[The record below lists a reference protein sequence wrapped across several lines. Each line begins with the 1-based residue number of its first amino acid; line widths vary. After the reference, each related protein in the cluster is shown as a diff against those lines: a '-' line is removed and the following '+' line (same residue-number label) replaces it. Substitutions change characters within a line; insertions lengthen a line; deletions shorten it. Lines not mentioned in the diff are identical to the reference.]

1 MLTEQGLAARRSD
14 QDGAQSSSRLERI
27 LDAPARAAGTTEGRL
42 LGILVVGSVAVVATA
57 VWSPLL
63 TVLVAAPLLAA
74 VAALRPGWILAVALN
89 GFFLYLVV
97 LDLTDH
103 APRTRV
109 TGTYYAVLGA
119 VMAWAAWRHREVI
132 LARVRARTRLFTLWT
147 LATLA
152 LAAWFL
158 VNAALFREGGT
169 LARNLAALLVL
180 SSLPAAALS
189 FGLTGARIAQLR
201 VGLVALGLVLVVAD
215 LVAFVR
221 GPAVEVG
228 RFSPLEDLD
237 PINAG
242 LIPALAAVAAA
253 SFSPS
258 SRRGYAAQAIAVAV
272 LVAASLAPGSRGP
285 VFSLVAAMLVL
296 ALLVWRWSALV
307 PLAAIVVGLA
317 LGTAVSERLGTSEYF
332 SQGVKDVVTEVAP
345 RPKPAATPAASP
357 IPISTFSMRKHWV
370 KDAARAFPDQP
381 IFGHGIATLRDT
393 SPESRS
399 LGYEPGLIYPHND
412 IAEAAFSL
420 GLVGL
425 LPFVAWLA
433 IPGILLL
440 LRRGRRYA
448 RYGLATGIFAFAFL
462 QSNVSGEIGADAA
475 LWSASALAMALYL
488 DDRRGQQLLK
498 RT

>member
-1 MLTEQGLAARRSD
+1 MLTKQSLPARRSD
-14 QDGAQSSSRLERI
+14 GDSTPGSRRLERL
-27 LDAPARAAGTTEGRL
+27 LDSPARAAGSTEVRL
-42 LGILVVGSVAVVATA
+42 LGILVVGFVAVVVTA

-63 TVLVAAPLLAA
+63 AVLAAAPLLAA
-74 VAALRPGWILAVALN
+74 LAAIRPGWILALALN

-109 TGTYYAVLGA
+109 TGTYYAILGA
-119 VMAWAAWRHREVI
+119 VMTWAAWRHRELI
-132 LARVRARTRLFTLWT
+132 LARVGARTRLFTLWA
-147 LATLA
+147 LAA
-152 LAAWFL
+152 FVLAAWFL

-189 FGLTGARIAQLR
+189 FGLTGPRIAQLQ

-215 LVAFVR
+215 LVAFAR
-221 GPAVEVG
+221 GPTVEVG

-258 SRRGYAAQAIAVAV
+258 SRRGYAAQALAVAV

-285 VFSLVAAMLVL
+285 VFSLAAAALAL
-296 ALLVWRWSALV
+296 ALLLWRWSVLV
-307 PLAAIVVGLA
+307 PLAAIVLGLA
-317 LGTAVSERLGTSEYF
+317 LGTVVSERLGTSEYF
-332 SQGVKDVVTEVAP
+332 SQGVKDVVTEVSP

-370 KDAARAFPDQP
+370 KDAARAFPDRP

-393 SPESRS
+393 SPESRA

-412 IAEAAFSL
+412 LAEAAFSL

-425 LPFVAWLA
+425 LPFVAWLS
-433 IPGILLL
+433 IPGILLM
-440 LRRGRRYA
+440 LRRGSRYA
-448 RYGLATGIFAFAFL
+448 RYGLATGVFAFAFL

-488 DDRRGQQLLK
+488 DVRRGEQQL
-498 RT
+498 RRS